1 MKHGSQGYTAVVLSS
16 PPGTSPANVTLV
28 EESELVV
35 CGVRAMLAPYRDI
48 NVVPVRSRERGS
60 VADIVLYDPTRPGAG
75 DRRLAQAHASGWV
88 YYTWDPTP
96 RLVQLATAGGVRG
109 VLSKRLVAEEL
120 ASALLRVHRGEFVV
134 ERGIVPLADDG
145 AAAALTPREREVI
158 AHITAGL
165 SNQEIAD
172 DMALSINSIKS
183 YIRSAYRKMEVESR
197 SQAVLWG
204 VQHGW
209 APPERSAAPAIEPA
223 GPGRL
228 IVARGGY
235 AAATATSA

>member
-1 MKHGSQGYTAVVLSS
+1 MLSS
-16 PPGTSPANVTLV
+16 TPGTSPANVTLV

-35 CGVRAMLAPYRDI
+35 SGVRVMLAPYRDI
-48 NVVPVRSRERGS
+48 NVVPVRSRERGT
-60 VADIVLYDPTRPGAG
+60 VADIVLYDPARPGAG
-75 DRRLAQAHASGWV
+75 DRRHAQAHASGWV

-96 RLVQLATAGGVRG
+96 RLVQAATAGGVRG
-109 VLSKRLVAEEL
+109 VLSKRLAAEEL

-134 ERGIVPLADDG
+134 ERGIDPLADDG
-145 AAAALTPREREVI
+145 EAAALTPREREVV
-158 AHITAGL
+158 ALITGGL

-204 VQHGW
+204 VQHGC
-209 APPERSAAPAIEPA
+209 AVPERPAQPTAPVVAAR
-223 GPGRL
+223 PGRL
-228 IVARGGY
+228 AVARGGY
-235 AAATATSA
+235 DAARSTSA